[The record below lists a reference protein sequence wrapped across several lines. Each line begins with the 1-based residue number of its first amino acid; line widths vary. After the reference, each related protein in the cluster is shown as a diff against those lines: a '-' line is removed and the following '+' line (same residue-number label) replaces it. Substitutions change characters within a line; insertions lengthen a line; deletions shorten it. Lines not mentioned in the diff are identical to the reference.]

1 MGQAGIMKTSERSKV
16 LFFPHDRD
24 KAFLRGLR
32 TLLSGVANVVSV
44 GHSVAVKV
52 HMGEYG
58 GRAYLR
64 PPIVC

>member
-1 MGQAGIMKTSERSKV
+1 MSIIEASERSEV
-16 LFFPHDRD
+16 FFFHYDRD
-24 KAFLRGLR
+24 MAFLRGLR
-32 TLLSGVANVVSV
+32 TLFSGVANVVSV

-64 PPIVC
+64 PPIVH

>member
-1 MGQAGIMKTSERSKV
+1 VSIIKASERSEV
-16 LFFPHDRD
+16 LFFPYDRD
-24 KAFLRGLR
+24 KAFLRGLG
-32 TLLSGVANVVSV
+32 TLFSGVANVVSV

-58 GRAYLR
+58 GRVYLR

>member
-1 MGQAGIMKTSERSKV
+1 MEASERSEV
-16 LFFPHDRD
+16 SSFPYDRD

-32 TLLSGVANVVSV
+32 TLFSGVANVVSV

-58 GRAYLR
+58 GRADLR

>member
-1 MGQAGIMKTSERSKV
+1 MSIIEASERSEV
-16 LFFPHDRD
+16 FFFPCDRD

-32 TLLSGVANVVSV
+32 TLFSEVANVVSV

-52 HMGEYG
+52 HMGEYD

-64 PPIVC
+64 PSIVH